1 MKVFSVVTR
10 CVYDQNQSI
19 QDSAGGNSHTGW
31 IPFINMVIVG
41 LQRGISQHAFLNVH
55 IISCFTVKYLIKKTM
70 ERRGD
75 MGQRLVVTLNLC
87 LVHNKVLFI
96 PTVLELFALAA
107 VQTRIL
113 IFGLVEGEERRRVAA
128 VTAIS

>member
-19 QDSAGGNSHTGW
+19 QDSAGGNSYTGW
-31 IPFINMVIVG
+31 IPFISM
-41 LQRGISQHAFLNVH
+41 HAFLNVH

-96 PTVLELFALAA
+96 PALLELFALAA

-113 IFGLVEGEERRRVAA
+113 IFRLVEGEERRRVAA